1 MQKRWVTFSNVVL
14 ALVDVVDIH
23 SLFRLQDSTILH
35 INVMDI
41 NDNSPE
47 FVPKP
52 SEMLSAYIRSI
63 DEGSGSVGMVV
74 VYVNATDRDSGPNAE
89 IRYSI
94 SGDENGYFKIDSFTV
109 CVKNI
114 IYIQFSLVSECCFC
128 DVAPTYFYDN

>member
-1 MQKRWVTFSNVVL
+1 
-14 ALVDVVDIH
+14 
-23 SLFRLQDSTILH
+23 
-35 INVMDI
+35 MDI

-52 SEMLSAYIRSI
+52 SELLSAYIRSI

-74 VYVNATDRDSGPNAE
+74 VDVNATDRDSGPNAE

-109 CVKNI
+109 CAKI
-114 IYIQFSLVSECCFC
+114 LIYIQFSLVCECCQPSSTITELLIRQINFPFVFSPFC
-128 DVAPTYFYDN
+128 QFYFCFVC